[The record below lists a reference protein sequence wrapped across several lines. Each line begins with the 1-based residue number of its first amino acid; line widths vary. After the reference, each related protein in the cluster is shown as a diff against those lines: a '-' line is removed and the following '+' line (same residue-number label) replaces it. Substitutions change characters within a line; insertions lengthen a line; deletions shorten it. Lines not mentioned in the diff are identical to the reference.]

1 MEKSKRTK
9 FFYHDTRNQV
19 ENPKEN
25 HIPKPNKSL
34 EEQKESPPPKISE
47 GNLDPMDIDSAKHE
61 SSHPT
66 S

>member
-25 HIPKPNKSL
+25 HSPKPNKSL
-34 EEQKESPPPKISE
+34 EERKESPSPKTSE
-47 GNLDPMDIDSAKHE
+47 RNLDPMDIDSTKHE

>member
-19 ENPKEN
+19 GNSKEY
-25 HIPKPNKSL
+25 HIRKLNKPLK
-34 EEQKESPPPKISE
+34 EQKESPPPKTSE
-47 GNLDPMDIDSAKHE
+47 GNLDPMDVDSAKHE

>member
-34 EEQKESPPPKISE
+34 EERKESPSSK
-47 GNLDPMDIDSAKHE
+47 GNLVPMDIDSAKHILKKL
-61 SSHPT
+61 SKLKL
-66 S
+66 